1 MTHPDVPMR
10 TMSRWGWV
18 LGGAAALLTLGLG
31 LLVWRGSESGGIE
44 DAWVL
49 IFGPPDLGPIDFQTL
64 RRRSTPNDAL
74 ACPPDICAHAQPD
87 IVPPIYPVSG
97 DRLRRIIAEV
107 ALTDPDT
114 QLVFSAR
121 WEDHDRY
128 LARSRILRFPDTI
141 DVLAIERDEN
151 QATLALYSRSQIG
164 HGDLGVNRAR
174 IERWLSRIRARA
186 AAG

>member
-1 MTHPDVPMR
+1 
-10 TMSRWGWV
+10 
-18 LGGAAALLTLGLG
+18 
-31 LLVWRGSESGGIE
+31 
-44 DAWVL
+44 
-49 IFGPPDLGPIDFQTL
+49 
-64 RRRSTPNDAL
+64 
-74 ACPPDICAHAQPD
+74 
-87 IVPPIYPVSG
+87 
-97 DRLRRIIAEV
+97 
-107 ALTDPDT
+107 
-114 QLVFSAR
+114 
-121 WEDHDRY
+121 